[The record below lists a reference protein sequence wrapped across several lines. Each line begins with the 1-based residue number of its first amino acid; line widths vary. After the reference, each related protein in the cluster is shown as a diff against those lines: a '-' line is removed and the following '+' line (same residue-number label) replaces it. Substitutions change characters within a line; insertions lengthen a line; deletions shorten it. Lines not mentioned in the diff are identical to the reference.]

1 MTEQD
6 RAVHQRVCQ
15 VKDALAVDVCSLYRA
30 DPALESVTMLASCGL
45 EKAIGTC
52 FSYQQGLTG
61 KVARTRRPVAARD
74 IQTHAEY
81 FHIDDSGEERYTSY
95 LGIPLE
101 RRGELIGVLV
111 VQTINSKTFFHKDIR
126 ELYNAGRDLMDS
138 LTEEAHQKIAS

>member
-1 MTEQD
+1 MTEQE
-6 RAVHQRVCQ
+6 RAMHQRVCQ
-15 VKDALAVDVCSLYRA
+15 VKDTLAVDVCSLYRA
-30 DPALESVTMLASCGL
+30 DPALETVTMLASCGL
-45 EKAIGTC
+45 EKAIGSC

-101 RRGELIGVLV
+101 RRGELVGVLV

-126 ELYNAGRDLMDS
+126 ELYSAAQDLMNT
-138 LTEEAHQKIAS
+138 LTHAEHQKMAS

>member
-6 RAVHQRVCQ
+6 RALHQRVCQ
-15 VKDALAVDVCSLYRA
+15 VKDTLAVDVCSLYQA
-30 DPALESVTMLASCGL
+30 DGDQQTVTMLASCGL
-45 EKAIGTC
+45 EKAVGTC

-81 FHIDDSGEERYTSY
+81 FHIDDSGEEQYTSY

-101 RRGELIGVLV
+101 RRGELLGVLV
-111 VQTINSKTFFHKDIR
+111 VQTVNSKTFFHKDIR
-126 ELYNAGRDLMDS
+126 ELYSAGQDLMDV
-138 LTEEAHQKIAS
+138 LTAKATAA